1 MKIITF
7 CMLKGGT
14 GKSTLSY
21 NITATRASLNKNE
34 KYLLIDLDLQ
44 ANLSNFL
51 GIESYENVGK
61 DSSDMIL
68 GDVDPEDVVIKSPLK
83 YCPNLDIIPGSFNIF
98 KNDIRLNNSSA
109 KEYRLDRVINRHKDF
124 FEKYDYVIIDTN
136 PSFGILNINAFYV
149 SDVIINVVK
158 NNCISSLKA
167 LQIADNVWS
176 EVKQDLAKEKPE
188 IQKIII
194 NMVDDRSNS
203 AKQFKEIIYSLEGL
217 DNKLLNSRVR
227 NSVSF
232 VNSVLECKTV
242 YEYDKNH
249 KATQDILAVLDE
261 LEQDGIFENKTKTKI
276 NN

>member
-109 KEYRLDRVINRHKDF
+109 KEYRLDRIILLNKGKLF
-124 FEKYDYVIIDTN
+124 MYD
-136 PSFGILNINAFYV
+136 
-149 SDVIINVVK
+149 
-158 NNCISSLKA
+158 
-167 LQIADNVWS
+167 
-176 EVKQDLAKEKPE
+176 KPE
-188 IQKIII
+188 KVFLDPDRLRKIDLDIPFIQK
-194 NMVDDRSNS
+194 V
-203 AKQFKEIIYSLEGL
+203 KEGKFKIWIEM
-217 DNKLLNSRVR
+217 
-227 NSVSF
+227 F
-232 VNSVLECKTV
+232 
-242 YEYDKNH
+242 
-249 KATQDILAVLDE
+249 
-261 LEQDGIFENKTKTKI
+261 
-276 NN
+276 